1 MNEKKRLLAAA
12 LAEAEAAQREVLKA
26 DTTLANFNAEA
37 FLLEEEAQQTA
48 QKKKGQAQEALS
60 RVGSTG
66 VRTGGMRECR
76 SQPGRAGR
84 KPPCVAHPNAPRSE
98 AHASQPLP
106 TDTVVRLKKITNTIN
121 IINSNISIVSIINN
135 KASLRKLQGGLRP

>member
-48 QKKKGQAQEALS
+48 QKKKAK
-60 RVGSTG
+60 
-66 VRTGGMRECR
+66 
-76 SQPGRAGR
+76 R
-84 KPPCVAHPNAPRSE
+84 KKR
-98 AHASQPLP
+98 
-106 TDTVVRLKKITNTIN
+106 
-121 IINSNISIVSIINN
+121 
-135 KASLRKLQGGLRP
+135 